1 MTNVRL
7 AIGGVK
13 YESNSFGIAV
23 SPEDLFV
30 GSTLR
35 RGDAVFL
42 TGTSSSEYD
51 GALRAA
57 RENGVDLLPVLASDN
72 TPGGT
77 ASHSQYLKFKNAFL
91 KEMAK
96 VAADVDGAVLVLHGA
111 MTTTEED
118 DADADF
124 VESVRE
130 LLGDAKTIAV
140 THDLHAT
147 PSPRLIGL
155 VDAVVGYKTCPHVDL
170 ESTGARA
177 AEIAAAAVRGAIR
190 PAMAMITIPMLTPAE
205 GHDTI
210 DGPMAREAQIFADLA
225 GDLGL
230 LDASIFMCQPWLDT
244 PRSSW
249 RLTAVFDEVT
259 VPRKSVENFLRSR
272 AEHLWGMRESLRAE
286 KISVKA
292 ALDRMYAHSG
302 NTPLLMADGGDSPT
316 AGSAGDSTDLLKAIV
331 SAKGQRPTLA
341 IVADP
346 VAASLAA
353 ESGIGSEVSLTVG
366 GSLSGLA
373 EPISVTGTVID
384 LGHGQFIRILPPGP
398 DDLGQT
404 ATVMVGST
412 TLFITSKPPAMLDQ
426 TVYRHA
432 GIELENFD
440 AIQVKSAGGFR
451 AHWAGLSQAIVYVDT
466 RGASDSLLTSLPF
479 TRVARPLWPF
489 DDITSPA
496 LEVVS

>member
-1 MTNVRL
+1 MTSIRL

-13 YESNSFGIAV
+13 YESNSFGIVV
-23 SPEDLFV
+23 SPEDLFI

-35 RGDAVFL
+35 RGDGVFL
-42 TGTSSSEYD
+42 TGASSEYD

-57 RENGVDLLPVLASDN
+57 AHNGVDLVPLLASDN

-77 ASHSQYLKFKNAFL
+77 ADHSQYLKFKYMFMEELSKIAS
-91 KEMAK
+91 
-96 VAADVDGAVLVLHGA
+96 DVDGAVLVLHGA

-118 DADADF
+118 DADAHF
-124 VESVRE
+124 VGAVRE
-130 LLGDAKTIAV
+130 ILGDEKTIVV
-140 THDLHAT
+140 THDLHAA

-155 VDAVVGYKTCPHVDL
+155 VDALVGYKTCPHVDL
-170 ESTGARA
+170 DATGARA
-177 AEIAAAAVRGAIR
+177 VGIASAAVRGEIH

-210 DGPMAREAQIFADLA
+210 DGPMAREAQIFAHLA
-225 GDLGL
+225 RELGL

-244 PRSSW
+244 ARSSW
-249 RLTAVFDEVT
+249 RLTAVFDRAT
-259 VPRKSVENFLRSR
+259 VSRKSVENLLRSR
-272 AEHLWGMRESLRAE
+272 AQHLWGMRESLSADKLSVAEALEKVRA
-286 KISVKA
+286 
-292 ALDRMYAHSG
+292 YSG
-302 NTPLLMADGGDSPT
+302 KTPLLVADGGDSPT

-331 SAKGQRPTLA
+331 SADDQRSKLA

-346 VAASLAA
+346 AASSLAA
-353 ESGIGSEVSLTVG
+353 EAGIGAEVTLTVG

-373 EPISVTGTVID
+373 ESITVSGTVID
-384 LGHGQFIRILPPGP
+384 LGNGQFNRILPPGP

-404 ATVMVGST
+404 ATVLVGST

-432 GIELENFD
+432 GIELEKFD

-451 AHWAGLSQAIVYVDT
+451 AHWADLSQEIVYVDT
-466 RGASDSLLTSLPF
+466 RGASDSSLASLPF
-479 TRVARPLWPF
+479 TRVVRPLWPF
-489 DDITSPA
+489 DDITSPVM
-496 LEVVS
+496 EVIS

>member
-13 YESNSFGIAV
+13 YESNSFGIVV

-42 TGTSSSEYD
+42 TGASSEYD

-57 RENGVDLLPVLASDN
+57 LENGVDLLPVLASDN

-77 ASHSQYLKFKNAFL
+77 ADHSQYLKFKNAFL

-130 LLGDAKTIAV
+130 LLGDAKIIAV

-177 AEIAAAAVRGAIR
+177 VEIAAAAVRDAIR

-210 DGPMAREAQIFADLA
+210 DGPMAREALIFANLA
-225 GDLGL
+225 GELGL

-259 VPRKSVENFLRSR
+259 VPRKSVETFLRSR

-286 KISVKA
+286 KISVTE
-292 ALDRMYAHSG
+292 ALDKMASYSG
-302 NTPLLMADGGDSPT
+302 STPLLMADGGDSPS
-316 AGSAGDSTDLLKAIV
+316 AGSAGDSTDLLKAIM
-331 SAKGQRPTLA
+331 SATGQRPTLA

-346 VAASLAA
+346 AAASLAA
-353 ESGIGSEVSLTVG
+353 ESGIGSEVSITLG
-366 GSLSGLA
+366 GSLSGIA
-373 EPISVTGTVID
+373 EPISVSGTVID
-384 LGHGQFIRILPPGP
+384 LGDGQFTRILPPGP
-398 DDLGQT
+398 DDLGLT

-412 TLFITSKPPAMLDQ
+412 TLFITSNPPAMLDQ

-432 GIELENFD
+432 GIELEKFD

-451 AHWAGLSQAIVYVDT
+451 AHWADLSQEVIYVDT
-466 RGASDSLLTSLPF
+466 RGASDSSLTSLPF
-479 TRVARPLWPF
+479 SRLVRPLWPF
-489 DDITSPA
+489 DDIRSPVM
-496 LEVVS
+496 EVIS